1 MKEIVFISQK
11 SRPSKCTDGMPTASS
26 SFRTTAQSC
35 SAISFSTEHCQPRD
49 CGSAEKLGVITI
61 YRTNGSRPEATF
73 ENHALPRNAH
83 LARTSTDGHST
94 HCGCESRAEH

>member
-1 MKEIVFISQK
+1 VH
-11 SRPSKCTDGMPTASS
+11 RRNADGQDYGAELY
-26 SFRTTAQSC
+26 
-35 SAISFSTEHCQPRD
+35 EHCQPRD
-49 CGSAEKLGVITI
+49 SGSAEKLGVITL